1 MRKFFGTDGIRGT
14 ANQGNLTADKVLRIA
29 QATGLQFQRG
39 DHRHL
44 VVIGKDTRLSG
55 YMLEPAL
62 TAGFI
67 SIGMDVVLVGPM
79 PTPAIAILTSSL
91 RADLG
96 VMISASHNPH
106 HDNGI
111 KFFGPDG
118 QKLPDDIEFKIE
130 KRMET
135 LTDADLATP
144 ERLGKAKRLDDALGR
159 YVEYVKATFP
169 KGLRLSGLKI
179 VIDCANG
186 AAYKIAPTVLWE
198 LGAEIIPIGIKPDG
212 FNINKDCGATAT
224 DAMTKAVLEHKA
236 DMGIALDGDA
246 DRVIICDEAGTIID
260 GDQILA
266 LIATNWH
273 QKAMLKGNTV
283 VGTIMAN
290 LGLEKYLG
298 QHGIA
303 LVRTPVGDRYVAQAM
318 REHGSNIGGEPSG
331 HVVLNDYTT
340 TGDGLITALQVLAV
354 LIESKKPASKICSVF
369 KPVQQLH
376 QNIKLSSMVFLDTP
390 AFKDLVSQAQSAME
404 ALGGRLVV
412 RKSGTEPLLR
422 IMGECE
428 QVQQLEDILKTLVQG
443 VHTLSMYPKD

>member
-1 MRKFFGTDGIRGT
+1 MRKIFGTDGIRGI
-14 ANQGNLTADKVLRIA
+14 ANQGNLTAEKILRLA

-39 DHRHL
+39 NHRHL
-44 VVIGKDTRLSG
+44 VIIGKDTRLSG

-118 QKLPDDIEFKIE
+118 QKLPDAIELKIE
-130 KRMET
+130 KGLET
-135 LTDADLATP
+135 LSDANLAAP
-144 ERLGKAKRLDDALGR
+144 EHLGKAKRLDDALGR

-169 KGLRLSGLKI
+169 KGLRLSGLKV

-198 LGAEIIPIGIKPDG
+198 LGAEIISIGVKPDG
-212 FNINKDCGATAT
+212 FNINEGCGATAT
-224 DAMTKAVLEHKA
+224 ETMRAAVLEHKA
-236 DMGIALDGDA
+236 DIGIALDGDA
-246 DRVIICDEAGTIID
+246 DRVMICDESGTAID

-266 LIATNWH
+266 LIAASWH
-273 QKAMLKGNTV
+273 QKGILKGNTV

-290 LGLEKYLG
+290 LGLEKYLAE
-298 QHGIA
+298 HGIG
-303 LVRTPVGDRYVAQAM
+303 LVRSQVGDRYVAQAM

-331 HVVLNDYTT
+331 HVVLSDYTT

-354 LIESKKPASKICSVF
+354 LTESKKPASKICSVF
-369 KPVQQLH
+369 KPVQQVH
-376 QNIKLSSMVFLDTP
+376 ENIKLPSTALLEKD
-390 AFKDLVSQAQSAME
+390 AFKALVSKAQAE
-404 ALGGRLVV
+404 IEVIGGRLIV

-428 QVQQLEDILKTLVQG
+428 QVKEMESILKALVDAIKKLG
-443 VHTLSMYPKD
+443 TH

>member
-1 MRKFFGTDGIRGT
+1 MRKIFGTDGIRGT

-39 DHRHL
+39 NHRHL

-106 HDNGI
+106 QDNGI

-118 QKLPDDIEFKIE
+118 QKLPDAIELKIE
-130 KRMET
+130 KRLET
-135 LTDADLATP
+135 LTEDDLVKP
-144 ERLGKAKRLDDALGR
+144 EHLGKAKRLDDALGR

-169 KGLRLSGLKI
+169 KGFRLSGLKI

-224 DAMTKAVLEHKA
+224 ETMTKAVLEHKA
-236 DMGIALDGDA
+236 HIGIALDGDA
-246 DRVIICDEAGTIID
+246 DRVIICDEAGTVID

-266 LIATNWH
+266 LIATSWH
-273 QKAMLKGNTV
+273 QKGMLKGNTV

-290 LGLEKYLG
+290 LGLEKYLA
-298 QHGIA
+298 QHKIA
-303 LVRTPVGDRYVAQAM
+303 LVRTQVGDRYVAQAM
-318 REHGSNIGGEPSG
+318 RDHGSNIGGEPSG

-354 LIESKKPASKICSVF
+354 LVDSKKPASKICSVF

-376 QNIKLSSMVFLDTP
+376 QNIKLSSTAFLDTP
-390 AFKDLVSQAQSAME
+390 VFKDLVSKAQSDIE

-428 QVQQLEDILKTLVQG
+428 EVKALEKILNTLVEDIKKLG
-443 VHTLSMYPKD
+443 